1 MQLLVELNNEGKTII
16 MVTHEPEIT
25 AYAKRQIV
33 IRDGVISSDSAQLEK
48 EEN

>member
-1 MQLLVELNNEGKTII
+1 
-16 MVTHEPEIT
+16 
-25 AYAKRQIV
+25 AKRQIV